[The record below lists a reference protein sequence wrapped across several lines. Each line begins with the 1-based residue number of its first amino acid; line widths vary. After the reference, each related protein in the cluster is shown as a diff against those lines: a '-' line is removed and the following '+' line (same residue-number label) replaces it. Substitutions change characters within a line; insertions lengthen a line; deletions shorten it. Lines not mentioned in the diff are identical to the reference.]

1 MPMTNVTFSSPA
13 MARDMTV
20 YAIAGDRGTILAV
33 AKAHNIPIPFDC
45 QDGECGSCLVEVKHL
60 ATDKPKYGIALTEKE
75 KELLRQLGKI
85 TPEEIYN
92 AETNDMPPR
101 YRLACQCFIRDED
114 VLVTFEGDRFLPA
127 KKPHLTPASKIFK
140 GGLEVHSLDEFL
152 SYAVKAEEDAA
163 VHYEELTKAM
173 EDVGNHTV
181 AQLFAQLARF
191 SRMHLAEAQ
200 SRAGSIDVSK
210 HLPPDY
216 VWADSATPERADI
229 WAGDPDL
236 SRLDALRVALRGEKR
251 AFEFYYQV
259 SGTAKDPEIRA
270 AAKEFVEEESEHV
283 RILEAWI
290 AREEWERK
298 YPLEASEAASPA

>member
-1 MPMTNVTFSSPA
+1 MTNVTFSSPV

-33 AKAHNIPIPFDC
+33 AKAHNVPIPFDC
-45 QDGECGSCLVEVKHL
+45 QDGECGSCLVEVTHL
-60 ATDKPKYGIALTEKE
+60 STDEPKYGIALTEKE
-75 KELLRQLGKI
+75 KEMLRQLGKI
-85 TPEEIYN
+85 TAEEIYN

-114 VLVTFEGDRFLPA
+114 ILVTFEGDQVLPA
-127 KKPHLTPASKIFK
+127 KKPHLTPAAKIFK
-140 GGLEVHSLDEFL
+140 GGSLEVHSLDEFL

-163 VHYEELTKAM
+163 IHYEELTGVDGEMSA
-173 EDVGNHTV
+173 TTRWRSC
-181 AQLFAQLARF
+181 LRS
-191 SRMHLAEAQ
+191 SRASPACISPRRQ

-270 AAKEFVEEESEHV
+270 VAKEFVEEESEHV

-290 AREEWERK
+290 TREEWERK
-298 YPLEASEAASPA
+298 YPLEASEASGAA